1 MSGRTT
7 TGCSTPGRVMT
18 DDKFARGMCIGL
30 PVCLLLW
37 GLIALAA
44 VSLAGCQS
52 YQPPAGGL
60 EGGVME
66 VLR

>member
-1 MSGRTT
+1 
-7 TGCSTPGRVMT
+7 MT
-18 DDKFARGMCIGL
+18 DDKFARGMFIGL
-30 PVCLLLW
+30 PLTLLIW
-37 GLIALAA
+37 GLLALAA

-60 EGGVME
+60 EGGVRE

>member
-1 MSGRTT
+1 MSGR
-7 TGCSTPGRVMT
+7 VMVGK
-18 DDKFARGMCIGL
+18 KFHRGMFIGL
-30 PVCLLLW
+30 PLCLLMW
-37 GLIALAA
+37 GLLALAA